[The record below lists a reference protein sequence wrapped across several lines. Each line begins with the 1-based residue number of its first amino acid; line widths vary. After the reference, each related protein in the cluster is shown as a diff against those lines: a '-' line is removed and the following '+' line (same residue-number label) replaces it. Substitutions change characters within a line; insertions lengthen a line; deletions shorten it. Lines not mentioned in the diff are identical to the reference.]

1 MIKYC
6 TLYAMTIGIIAP
18 IGYVIC
24 AIIQNKWRKMID
36 PKANGRPRTRSIGK
50 APIVPAEGHTEHHD
64 SCPCGTEGNIEYS
77 HPIPIRKHRWEV
89 VDGKAWCVHGGS

>member
-36 PKANGRPRTRSIGK
+36 PKANGRPRTRSIGRRLLYQQK
-50 APIVPAEGHTEHHD
+50 AIPSITIVVH
-64 SCPCGTEGNIEYS
+64 
-77 HPIPIRKHRWEV
+77 V
-89 VDGKAWCVHGGS
+89 VQKVI